1 MSEKDSSF
9 FSGQSP
15 SEITSINNKENK
27 NKDKDNLL
35 EVLSSNDNGSN
46 NIIKQII
53 KLKDNNNN
61 KVFNDDDLEV
71 SHLCHFQKCQHF
83 KIF

>member
-46 NIIKQII
+46 NIIK
-53 KLKDNNNN
+53 
-61 KVFNDDDLEV
+61 F
-71 SHLCHFQKCQHF
+71 F
-83 KIF
+83 